1 MLYLLLLSF
10 AAVFTGELI
19 GDKLLYTIS
28 ALSSRYRVLPVLGGG
43 SLAFMGKM
51 LVAVF
56 LGNFI
61 AHLPGKLVASLSA
74 VTFFIMAIA
83 LSFKTAPTPPGASE
97 RPVSALRVS
106 LISFSVVFFS
116 EWGDIGQITA
126 ATLAARYHAPFIIWV
141 GGTLAMI
148 SKAVLAMTAG
158 AALRN
163 RVPQEILRYCG
174 VGLLFS
180 LGVLS
185 LLNVAVLSR

>member
-1 MLYLLLLSF
+1 MLYLLLLSY

-28 ALSSRYRVLPVLGGG
+28 ALSSRYRILPVLGGV

-61 AHLPGKLVASLSA
+61 SHLPGRLVASLSA
-74 VTFFIMAIA
+74 LTFFIMAIV
-83 LSFKTAPTPPGASE
+83 LYFKTAPAPPGAPE

-106 LISFSVVFFS
+106 FISFSVVFFS

-126 ATLAARYHAPFIIWV
+126 ATLAARYHSPLVIWV

-148 SKAVLAMTAG
+148 SKAILAMTAG
-158 AALRN
+158 AVLRN

-180 LGVLS
+180 LGLLS
-185 LLNVAVLSR
+185 LLNVALPR